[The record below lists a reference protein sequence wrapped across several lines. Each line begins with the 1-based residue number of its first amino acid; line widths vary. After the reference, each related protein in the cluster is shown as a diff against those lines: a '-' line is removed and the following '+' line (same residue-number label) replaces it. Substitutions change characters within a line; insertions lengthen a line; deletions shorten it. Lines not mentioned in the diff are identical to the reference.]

1 MPISSS
7 QLVKVEALNENE
19 DDGERLTVKI
29 NPLSLGDLVAVRT
42 EADVLIEIRARSIED
57 EKTRENL
64 KRTQQTTN

>member
-42 EADVLIEIRARSIED
+42 EADILIENRARSIED